1 MWPAALKLQASIP
14 SPVRRVRGFGQK
26 EQENSA
32 DASRRYSASAA
43 QGNNLAPR

>member
-14 SPVRRVRGFGQK
+14 SPGRRVRGLGQK
-26 EQENSA
+26 NKENSA

-43 QGNNLAPR
+43 G